1 MLTITVKQKK
11 EVGRFGK
18 YLVGGGAQFW
28 SGYTAFAAL
37 DQLLGVSF
45 WPARVVSYLFGVSV
59 NFVLQ
64 RFWVFSRR
72 RLSARQLETTA
83 GRFYLLMLVN
93 FSLDMAIV
101 GGLRELGLT
110 PYLGQF
116 VAAGFFTIWNYVLF
130 KAWVFARARRRKI
143 DHRTIA

>member
-1 MLTITVKQKK
+1 MLKIKVRHKK
-11 EVGRFGK
+11 ELVRFSE
-18 YLVGGGAQFW
+18 YMVGGGAQFW
-28 SGYTAFAAL
+28 SGYAAFAAL

-45 WPARVVSYLFGVSV
+45 WPARVLSYSFGVSV
-59 NFVLQ
+59 NFALQ
-64 RFWVFSRR
+64 RFWVFKQR

-93 FSLDMAIV
+93 FTLDMAIV

-116 VAAGFFTIWNYVLF
+116 VAAGFFTIWNYMLF
-130 KAWVFARARRRKI
+130 KAWVFARKRKVNG
-143 DHRTIA
+143 R